1 MKSYNVA
8 VVGIGMVGKEM
19 VKILKERNFPLH
31 TLKILATRE
40 RIEEIDGEKF
50 AVEKTTADSFKDI
63 DLALFA
69 GTEGAKGA
77 SRQFGWSAVEKRA
90 IVIDN
95 GDDFRMDPRVPL
107 IIPEV
112 NPEAVLKH
120 QGFIAN
126 PNCSTIQMALA
137 LFPLHQ
143 SAKIKRVIVSTYQ
156 AVSGT
161 GRAAVKELN
170 AETREFLEDKKINYR
185 VYPRQITF
193 NVFPQVGNLSE
204 KYPGYYTEEVKFIR
218 ETRKIFGEQNL
229 AISATCARVPVFN
242 CHSEAI
248 TVEFE
253 KEITPDGAK
262 KILANSPG
270 IKVIDEPE
278 NSFYPTP
285 IEVSGKDDVFVG
297 RIRKNPLF
305 RHGLD
310 LWVVGD
316 NIRKGAAL
324 NAIQIAELL
333 IEREK
338 L

>member
-1 MKSYNVA
+1 
-8 VVGIGMVGKEM
+8 MVGKEM
-19 VKILKERNFPLH
+19 VKILKERNFPIR
-31 TLKILATRE
+31 TLRILATRE
-40 RIEEIDGEKF
+40 RVEEIEGEKF
-50 AVEKTTADSFKDI
+50 EVEKTTADSFRDI
-63 DLALFA
+63 DIALFA

-77 SRQFGWSAVEKRA
+77 SRQFGWSAVENGTL
-90 IVIDN
+90 VIDN

-107 IIPEV
+107 VVPEV
-112 NPEAVLKH
+112 NPEALLKH
-120 QGFIAN
+120 QGFISN
-126 PNCSTIQMALA
+126 PNCSTIQLVMA

-143 SAKIKRVIVSTYQ
+143 KAKIKRVIVSTYQ

-161 GRAAVKELN
+161 GRAAVKELEE
-170 AETREFLEDKKINYR
+170 ETINFLGDKKVNCR
-185 VYPRQITF
+185 VYPRQIAF
-193 NVFPQVGNLSE
+193 NVFPQVGSLSE
-204 KYPGYYTEEVKFIR
+204 KYPGYYSEEVKFIR
-218 ETRKIFGEQNL
+218 ETRKIFDEQDL

-242 CHSEAI
+242 SHSEAI

-253 KEITPDGAK
+253 KKMTPDEAK

-297 RIRKNPLF
+297 RIRRNTLF
-305 RHGLD
+305 MNGLD

-324 NAIQIAELL
+324 NAVQITEIL
-333 IEREK
+333 IRK
-338 L
+338 T

>member
-1 MKSYNVA
+1 
-8 VVGIGMVGKEM
+8 MVGKEM
-19 VKILKERNFPLH
+19 VKILKERNFPIR

-40 RIEEIDGEKF
+40 RIEEIGGEKF
-50 AVEKTTADSFKDI
+50 KVEKTTADSFKDI
-63 DLALFA
+63 DIALFA

-77 SRQFGWSAVEKRA
+77 SQQFGWEAVENGTM
-90 IVIDN
+90 VIDN

-107 IIPEV
+107 IVPEV
-112 NPEAVLKH
+112 NPEALLKH
-120 QGFIAN
+120 QGFISN
-126 PNCSTIQMALA
+126 PNCSTIQLVMA

-143 SAKIKRVIVSTYQ
+143 KAKIKKVIVSTYQ

-161 GRAAVKELN
+161 GKAAVDELKE
-170 AETREFLEDKKINYR
+170 ETINFLGDKKITCKI
-185 VYPRQITF
+185 YPRQIAF
-193 NVFPQVGNLSE
+193 NVFPQIGSLSE
-204 KYPGYYTEEVKFIR
+204 KYPGYYSEEVKFIR
-218 ETRKIFGEQNL
+218 ETRKILNEPDL

-242 CHSEAI
+242 SHSEAI

-253 KEITPDGAK
+253 KKMTSEEAK

-285 IEVSGKDDVFVG
+285 IEVSGKDKVFVG
-297 RIRKNPLF
+297 RIRKNTLF
-305 RHGLD
+305 TNGLD

-324 NAIQIAELL
+324 NAVQIAELL
-333 IEREK
+333 IEKEEK
-338 L
+338 